1 MLPNYDFDGEFQKA
15 KRKEEEIK
23 QFLQKRNELL
33 SSAASTASVYLT
45 NLFYYHLDRR

>member
-1 MLPNYDFDGEFQKA
+1 MLPVYDFDVEFQKA

-33 SSAASTASVYLT
+33 LAASSTASVIIHILIK
-45 NLFYYHLDRR
+45 F